1 MTYCEQR
8 ITDFLDALASA
19 EPVPGGGSGAALGGA
34 LAAALVSMVC
44 NLTLGKKGYEA
55 AQEAMA
61 DVLARSEALRAELA
75 QLLEADTQVYS
86 RVMAAYR
93 LPRKAV
99 EEKAAREEA
108 IQAALIEAS
117 EAPLTIAARCAEV
130 VELALPVAELGNRW
144 AVSDAGVGAL
154 LAEAC
159 MQAALL
165 NVAINLASIS
175 DAAYVQAARERMAT
189 LTAGKAEAKARV
201 MALVNDR
208 IGA

>member
-1 MTYCEQR
+1 VTYCEQR